1 MEEAELVKEP
11 LEVSIRDN
19 EVVIKRSYH
28 DITLD
33 ESELRLL
40 DIIYNNLIKGK
51 EERHERTF

>member
-33 ESELRLL
+33 ESELHLL

>member
-19 EVVIKRSYH
+19 KVVIKRSYH

-33 ESELRLL
+33 ESELHLL
-40 DIIYNNLIKGK
+40 DIIYNNLIKGG

>member
-11 LEVSIRDN
+11 LEFSVIGN
-19 EVVIKRSYH
+19 EVLIKRSYH

-40 DIIYNNLIKGK
+40 DIIYNNLIKG
-51 EERHERTF
+51 